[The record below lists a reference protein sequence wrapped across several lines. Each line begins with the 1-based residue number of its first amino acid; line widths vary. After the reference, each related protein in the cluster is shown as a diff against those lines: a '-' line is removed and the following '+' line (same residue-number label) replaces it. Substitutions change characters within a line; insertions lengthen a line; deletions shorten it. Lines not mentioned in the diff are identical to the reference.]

1 MAQLKDFR
9 GTLEALTPGLRRYA
23 RALSAGETPSV
34 ADDLVLEALQSVR
47 AMHESENSDAEFSTE
62 PAHLRMRLY
71 AALTRVAERKLRAA
85 TSVGPSLRHPVI
97 VHGLADL
104 RFEDREALLLVV
116 LEGFDYDAAS
126 RVLGV
131 DRDIL
136 ISRLMRARA
145 RLAAF
150 DNQPSAPSDGARRAP
165 LHLRVIK

>member
-1 MAQLKDFR
+1 MAQRKDIR

-34 ADDLVLEALQSVR
+34 ADDLVLEALETLR
-47 AMHESENSDAEFSTE
+47 EGPNADRE
-62 PAHLRMRLY
+62 PPSGSRELRLRLY
-71 AALTRVAERKLRAA
+71 AAFTRVAQRKLRAA
-85 TSVGPSLRHPVI
+85 ASAGPSLRHPVI

-116 LEGFDYDAAS
+116 LEGFSYIDAAKL
-126 RVLGV
+126 LGV
-131 DRDIL
+131 DCDIL
-136 ISRLMRARA
+136 ASRLMRARA

-150 DNQPSAPSDGARRAP
+150 DNQPSAPSDGTRRA